1 MAADL
6 EYDIKGIDDLL
17 FKMKSFKNAY
27 IESSELDSRT
37 TKISAILE
45 FLDNYSSKYNNCM
58 SEYDFINY
66 KKKIS
71 SSVNNFTDDYLD
83 LYRST
88 EYSRTLLNL
97 GTASATQILNQFSGV
112 ATYGNSSS
120 YGNSSFTPKTT
131 TPSTTP
137 KDDTDDDTGA
147 DKSKDGTTSP
157 YTQNPGNGD
166 TAAHPTDDGTSKDPK
181 VDEEEQKR
189 KEEEQKRQEEEKK
202 RKEEEQKR
210 QEEEKKR
217 KEEEKKRKEE
227 EQKRQEEE
235 KKRKEEEQKRQEEE
249 KKRQEEEK
257 KRQEEEQ
264 KRQEEER
271 RRQEEEQKR
280 KEDNSNTGSEV
291 AIPTGPSSSDNNN
304 RTPERVTVPNTE
316 TTDNPVAAGIE
327 TSKPETTTT
336 TESASTSVVGETKDL
351 FKNKKT
357 PDSKT
362 GTGTTLP
369 KSESTNL
376 IPYIGPYLGA
386 AVAGGVGLKA
396 YKDHK
401 ENAKFDDEN
410 EDSFSNGNRFW
421 SEEDPNVIN
430 SEETA
435 VSGDELFAEQTTS
448 PSYSAMAND
457 ANQDDGGWS
466 LDESSTQPE
475 EAFDLLGDN

>member
-1 MAADL
+1 MADAKVDYETLKLVKDELNKINDEFVDEYNSLNNDIKDLEDVDAFFENYTNLSFSEDMASLFNIGFDIRTNSNNIVSGIDATKKAFTTSAADSTRYLL
-6 EYDIKGIDDLL
+6 ETY
-17 FKMKSFKNAY
+17 KNPFGN
-27 IESSELDSRT
+27 SSYT
-37 TKISAILE
+37 P
-45 FLDNYSSKYNNCM
+45 
-58 SEYDFINY
+58 
-66 KKKIS
+66 
-71 SSVNNFTDDYLD
+71 
-83 LYRST
+83 
-88 EYSRTLLNL
+88 
-97 GTASATQILNQFSGV
+97 
-112 ATYGNSSS
+112 SSS
-120 YGNSSFTPKTT
+120 YGNSSSSTTSPTPK
-131 TPSTTP
+131 
-137 KDDTDDDTGA
+137 DTDDDTGA

-202 RKEEEQKR
+202 RKEEEQ
-210 QEEEKKR
+210 
-217 KEEEKKRKEE
+217 
-227 EQKRQEEE
+227 
-235 KKRKEEEQKRQEEE
+235 
-249 KKRQEEEK
+249 KRQEEEK

-369 KSESTNL
+369 KSESTKTTSTTSSSDKGFNAVP
-376 IPYIGPYLGA
+376 IAVGLGA